1 MKLSVFVDKQKSRGP
16 MVLCDLW
23 ESMQSMPQQKSEV
36 VVEWVSGLIVRV
48 GLQRCFDVFFY

>member
-1 MKLSVFVDKQKSRGP
+1 

-23 ESMQSMPQQKSEV
+23 ESMQSMPQEKSEV

-48 GLQRCFDVFFY
+48 GLQRCFDVFFFIH